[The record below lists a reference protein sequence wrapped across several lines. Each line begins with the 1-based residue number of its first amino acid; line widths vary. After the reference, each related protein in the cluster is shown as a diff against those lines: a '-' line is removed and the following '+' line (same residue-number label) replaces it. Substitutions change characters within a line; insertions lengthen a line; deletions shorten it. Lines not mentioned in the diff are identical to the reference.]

1 MKRYNNLFD
10 KIVSLDNL
18 YEADKRARRQKSHR
32 PEVMLFD
39 KNKDKL
45 LLDLQRKLIN
55 GEYETS
61 EYYVFKI
68 YEPKE
73 KEIFKLP
80 YYPDRIVHHAIMN
93 IMEPIWVSAFV
104 KGTYSCIRKRGIH
117 KALKDVKFALDI
129 KQLGKD
135 YCFSSGLATREVL
148 PNGDTRMHNIITEG
162 FVEGTARA
170 MIRAIDPQVMDI
182 DEEKYPEYVE
192 MAKSVIESRDMD
204 FGANGQGQTYAD
216 FIMHSIVLKRD
227 LESRTVVLDNGS
239 KVDGLHYLSDY
250 ANKVQSGKT
259 RKAQFY
265 RNMPN
270 VARKLNLSKT
280 QIDTIRQSNLW
291 QKRELTEDEQNYLIA
306 LLVGGTPNNQSYVDT
321 IVADFAYILKEEAH
335 FYNGIAEKL
344 GYKDRTIVGQKSTQ
358 DLGKE
363 TLEEQKDTAFL
374 DNIEQAQERQLKELS
389 NQREEQENIQIGD

>member
-73 KEIFKLP
+73 REIFKLP

-117 KALKDVKFALDI
+117 KALKDVKFALKDEINTQYCLKLDI
-129 KQLGKD
+129 RKFYSSIDHDILKTIIRKKIKD
-135 YCFSSGLATREVL
+135 KRLLSLL
-148 PNGDTRMHNIITEG
+148 
-162 FVEGTARA
+162 
-170 MIRAIDPQVMDI
+170 
-182 DEEKYPEYVE
+182 DEI
-192 MAKSVIESRDMD
+192 IESAQGVPIGNYLSQ
-204 FGANGQGQTYAD
+204 FFANLYLTYLDHWIKEQKKVRYYFRYAD
-216 FIMHSIVLKRD
+216 DIVILGRD
-227 LESRTVVLDNGS
+227 KQELRNL
-239 KVDGLHYLSDY
+239 
-250 ANKVQSGKT
+250 
-259 RKAQFY
+259 FY
-265 RNMPN
+265 D
-270 VARKLNLSKT
+270 
-280 QIDTIRQSNLW
+280 I
-291 QKRELTEDEQNYLIA
+291 QNYLNNKLKLSFKDNWQIFKVDSRGIDFVGYRVFHTHT
-306 LLVGGTPNNQSYVDT
+306 LLRKRIKKKFCKKIN
-321 IVADFAYILKEEAH
+321 
-335 FYNGIAEKL
+335 KL
-344 GYKDRTIVGQKSTQ
+344 NKKQNLD
-358 DLGKE
+358 
-363 TLEEQKDTAFL
+363 KDTYKQKICSYIGWIKYCNGRNL
-374 DNIEQAQERQLKELS
+374 LNKMSKYKELL
-389 NQREEQENIQIGD
+389 EYIKE

>member
-73 KEIFKLP
+73 REIFKLP

-117 KALKDVKFALDI
+117 KALKDVKFALKDEINTQYCLKLDI
-129 KQLGKD
+129 RKFYSSIDHDILKTIIRKKIKD
-135 YCFSSGLATREVL
+135 KRLLSLL
-148 PNGDTRMHNIITEG
+148 
-162 FVEGTARA
+162 
-170 MIRAIDPQVMDI
+170 
-182 DEEKYPEYVE
+182 DEI
-192 MAKSVIESRDMD
+192 IESAQGVPIGNYLSQ
-204 FGANGQGQTYAD
+204 FFANLYLTYLDHWIKEQKKVRYYFRYAD
-216 FIMHSIVLKRD
+216 DIVILGRDKQELRD
-227 LESRTVVLDNGS
+227 LFYNIQDYLNNKLKLNFKDNWQIF
-239 KVDGLHYLSDY
+239 KVDSRGIDFVGYRVFHTHTLL
-250 ANKVQSGKT
+250 
-259 RKAQFY
+259 RKRIKKRFCKKI
-265 RNMPN
+265 N
-270 VARKLNLSKT
+270 KLNKK
-280 QIDTIRQSNLW
+280 QNL
-291 QKRELTEDEQNYLIA
+291 D
-306 LLVGGTPNNQSYVDT
+306 
-321 IVADFAYILKEEAH
+321 
-335 FYNGIAEKL
+335 
-344 GYKDRTIVGQKSTQ
+344 
-358 DLGKE
+358 
-363 TLEEQKDTAFL
+363 KDTYKQKICSYIGWIKYCNGRNL
-374 DNIEQAQERQLKELS
+374 LNKMSKYKELL
-389 NQREEQENIQIGD
+389 EYIKE

>member
-73 KEIFKLP
+73 REIFKLP

-117 KALKDVKFALDI
+117 KALKDVKFALKDEVNTQYCLKLDI
-129 KQLGKD
+129 RKFYPSIDHDILKTIIRKKIKD
-135 YCFSSGLATREVL
+135 KRLLSLL
-148 PNGDTRMHNIITEG
+148 
-162 FVEGTARA
+162 
-170 MIRAIDPQVMDI
+170 
-182 DEEKYPEYVE
+182 DEI
-192 MAKSVIESRDMD
+192 IES
-204 FGANGQGQTYAD
+204 AQGVPIGNYLSQFFTNLYLTYLDHWIKEQKKVRYYFRYAD
-216 FIMHSIVLKRD
+216 DIVILGGDKQQLRD
-227 LESRTVVLDNGS
+227 LFYDIQDYLNNKLKLNFKDNWQIF
-239 KVDGLHYLSDY
+239 KVDSRGIDFVGYRVFHTHTLL
-250 ANKVQSGKT
+250 
-259 RKAQFY
+259 RKRIKKRFCKKI
-265 RNMPN
+265 N
-270 VARKLNLSKT
+270 KLNKK
-280 QIDTIRQSNLW
+280 QNL
-291 QKRELTEDEQNYLIA
+291 D
-306 LLVGGTPNNQSYVDT
+306 
-321 IVADFAYILKEEAH
+321 
-335 FYNGIAEKL
+335 
-344 GYKDRTIVGQKSTQ
+344 
-358 DLGKE
+358 
-363 TLEEQKDTAFL
+363 KDTYKQKICSYIGQIKYCNGRNL
-374 DNIEQAQERQLKELS
+374 LNKMSKYKELL
-389 NQREEQENIQIGD
+389 EYIKE

>member
-73 KEIFKLP
+73 REIFKLP

-117 KALKDVKFALDI
+117 KALKDVKFALKDEVNTQYCLKLDI
-129 KQLGKD
+129 RKFYPSIDHDILKTIIRKKIKD
-135 YCFSSGLATREVL
+135 KRLLSLL
-148 PNGDTRMHNIITEG
+148 
-162 FVEGTARA
+162 
-170 MIRAIDPQVMDI
+170 
-182 DEEKYPEYVE
+182 DEI
-192 MAKSVIESRDMD
+192 IESAQGVPIGNYLSQ
-204 FGANGQGQTYAD
+204 FFANLYLTYLDHWIKEQKKVRYYFRYAD
-216 FIMHSIVLKRD
+216 DIVILGGDKQQLRD
-227 LESRTVVLDNGS
+227 LFYDIQDYLNNKLKLNFKDNWQIF
-239 KVDGLHYLSDY
+239 KVDSRGIAFVGYRVFHTHTLL
-250 ANKVQSGKT
+250 
-259 RKAQFY
+259 RKRIKKRFCKKI
-265 RNMPN
+265 N
-270 VARKLNLSKT
+270 KLNKK
-280 QIDTIRQSNLW
+280 QNL
-291 QKRELTEDEQNYLIA
+291 D
-306 LLVGGTPNNQSYVDT
+306 
-321 IVADFAYILKEEAH
+321 
-335 FYNGIAEKL
+335 
-344 GYKDRTIVGQKSTQ
+344 
-358 DLGKE
+358 
-363 TLEEQKDTAFL
+363 KDTYKQKICSYIGWIKYCNGRNL
-374 DNIEQAQERQLKELS
+374 LNKMSKYKELL
-389 NQREEQENIQIGD
+389 EYIKE

>member
-73 KEIFKLP
+73 REIFKLP

-117 KALKDVKFALDI
+117 KALKDVKFALKDEVNTQYCLKLDI
-129 KQLGKD
+129 RKFYPSIDHDILKTIIRKKIKD
-135 YCFSSGLATREVL
+135 KRLLSLL
-148 PNGDTRMHNIITEG
+148 
-162 FVEGTARA
+162 
-170 MIRAIDPQVMDI
+170 
-182 DEEKYPEYVE
+182 DEI
-192 MAKSVIESRDMD
+192 IESAQGVPIGNYLSQ
-204 FGANGQGQTYAD
+204 FFANLYLTYLDHWIKEQKKVRYYFRYAGD
-216 FIMHSIVLKRD
+216 IVILGGDKQQLRD
-227 LESRTVVLDNGS
+227 LFYDIQDYLNNKLKLNFKDNWQIF
-239 KVDGLHYLSDY
+239 KVDSRGIDFVGYRVFHTHTLL
-250 ANKVQSGKT
+250 
-259 RKAQFY
+259 RKRIKKRFCKKI
-265 RNMPN
+265 N
-270 VARKLNLSKT
+270 KLNKK
-280 QIDTIRQSNLW
+280 QNL
-291 QKRELTEDEQNYLIA
+291 D
-306 LLVGGTPNNQSYVDT
+306 
-321 IVADFAYILKEEAH
+321 
-335 FYNGIAEKL
+335 
-344 GYKDRTIVGQKSTQ
+344 
-358 DLGKE
+358 
-363 TLEEQKDTAFL
+363 KDTYKQKICSYIGWIKYCNGRNL
-374 DNIEQAQERQLKELS
+374 LNKMSKYKELL
-389 NQREEQENIQIGD
+389 EYIKE

>member
-73 KEIFKLP
+73 REIFKLP

-117 KALKDVKFALDI
+117 KALKDVKFALKDEINTQYCLKLDI
-129 KQLGKD
+129 RKFYPSIDHDILKTIIRKKIKD
-135 YCFSSGLATREVL
+135 KRLLSLL
-148 PNGDTRMHNIITEG
+148 
-162 FVEGTARA
+162 
-170 MIRAIDPQVMDI
+170 
-182 DEEKYPEYVE
+182 DEI
-192 MAKSVIESRDMD
+192 IESAQGVPTGNYLSQ
-204 FGANGQGQTYAD
+204 FFANLYLTYLDHWIKEQKKVRYYFRYAD
-216 FIMHSIVLKRD
+216 DIVILGGDKQQLRD
-227 LESRTVVLDNGS
+227 LFYNIQDYLNNKLKLNFKDNWQIF
-239 KVDGLHYLSDY
+239 KVDSRGIDFVGYRVFHTHTLL
-250 ANKVQSGKT
+250 
-259 RKAQFY
+259 RKRIKKRFCKKI
-265 RNMPN
+265 N
-270 VARKLNLSKT
+270 KLNKK
-280 QIDTIRQSNLW
+280 QNL
-291 QKRELTEDEQNYLIA
+291 D
-306 LLVGGTPNNQSYVDT
+306 
-321 IVADFAYILKEEAH
+321 
-335 FYNGIAEKL
+335 
-344 GYKDRTIVGQKSTQ
+344 
-358 DLGKE
+358 
-363 TLEEQKDTAFL
+363 KDTYKQKICSYIGWIKYCNGRNL
-374 DNIEQAQERQLKELS
+374 LNKMSKYKELL
-389 NQREEQENIQIGD
+389 EYIKE

>member
-73 KEIFKLP
+73 REIFKLP

-117 KALKDVKFALDI
+117 KALKDVKFALKDEINTQYCLKLDI
-129 KQLGKD
+129 RKFYPSIDHDILKTIIRKKIKD
-135 YCFSSGLATREVL
+135 KRLLSLL
-148 PNGDTRMHNIITEG
+148 
-162 FVEGTARA
+162 
-170 MIRAIDPQVMDI
+170 
-182 DEEKYPEYVE
+182 DEI
-192 MAKSVIESRDMD
+192 IESAQGVPIGNHLSQ
-204 FGANGQGQTYAD
+204 FFANLYLTYLDHWIKEQKKVRYYFRYAD
-216 FIMHSIVLKRD
+216 DIVILGGDKQQLRD
-227 LESRTVVLDNGS
+227 LFYDIQDYLNNKLKLNFKDNWQIF
-239 KVDGLHYLSDY
+239 KVDSRGIDFVGYRVFHTHTLL
-250 ANKVQSGKT
+250 
-259 RKAQFY
+259 RKRIKKKFCKKI
-265 RNMPN
+265 N
-270 VARKLNLSKT
+270 KLNKK
-280 QIDTIRQSNLW
+280 QNID
-291 QKRELTEDEQNYLIA
+291 
-306 LLVGGTPNNQSYVDT
+306 
-321 IVADFAYILKEEAH
+321 
-335 FYNGIAEKL
+335 
-344 GYKDRTIVGQKSTQ
+344 
-358 DLGKE
+358 
-363 TLEEQKDTAFL
+363 KDTYKQKICSYIGWIKYCNGRNL
-374 DNIEQAQERQLKELS
+374 LNKMSKYKELL
-389 NQREEQENIQIGD
+389 EYIKE

>member
-73 KEIFKLP
+73 REIFKLP

-117 KALKDVKFALDI
+117 KALKDVKFALKDEVNTQYCLKLDI
-129 KQLGKD
+129 RKFYPSIDHDILKTIIRKKIKD
-135 YCFSSGLATREVL
+135 KRLLSLL
-148 PNGDTRMHNIITEG
+148 
-162 FVEGTARA
+162 
-170 MIRAIDPQVMDI
+170 
-182 DEEKYPEYVE
+182 DEI
-192 MAKSVIESRDMD
+192 IESAQGVPIGNYLSQ
-204 FGANGQGQTYAD
+204 FFANLYLTYLDHWIKEQKKVRYYFRYAD
-216 FIMHSIVLKRD
+216 YIVILGGDKQQLRD
-227 LESRTVVLDNGS
+227 LFYDIQDYLNNKLKLNFKDNWQIF
-239 KVDGLHYLSDY
+239 KVDSRGIDFVGYRVFHTHTLL
-250 ANKVQSGKT
+250 
-259 RKAQFY
+259 RKRIKKRFCKKI
-265 RNMPN
+265 N
-270 VARKLNLSKT
+270 KLNKK
-280 QIDTIRQSNLW
+280 QNL
-291 QKRELTEDEQNYLIA
+291 D
-306 LLVGGTPNNQSYVDT
+306 
-321 IVADFAYILKEEAH
+321 
-335 FYNGIAEKL
+335 
-344 GYKDRTIVGQKSTQ
+344 
-358 DLGKE
+358 
-363 TLEEQKDTAFL
+363 KDTYKQKICSYIGWIKYCNGRNL
-374 DNIEQAQERQLKELS
+374 LNKMSKYKELL
-389 NQREEQENIQIGD
+389 EYIKE

>member
-73 KEIFKLP
+73 REIFKLP

-117 KALKDVKFALDI
+117 KALKDVKFALKDEVNTQYCLKLNIRKFYPSIDHDI
-129 KQLGKD
+129 LKTIIRKKIKD
-135 YCFSSGLATREVL
+135 KRLLSLL
-148 PNGDTRMHNIITEG
+148 
-162 FVEGTARA
+162 
-170 MIRAIDPQVMDI
+170 
-182 DEEKYPEYVE
+182 DEI
-192 MAKSVIESRDMD
+192 IESAQGVPIGNYLSQ
-204 FGANGQGQTYAD
+204 FFANLYLTYLDHWIKEQKKVRYYFRYAD
-216 FIMHSIVLKRD
+216 DIVILGGDKQQLRD
-227 LESRTVVLDNGS
+227 LFYDIQDYLNNKLKLNFKDNQQIF
-239 KVDGLHYLSDY
+239 KVDSRGIDFVGYRVFHTHTLL
-250 ANKVQSGKT
+250 
-259 RKAQFY
+259 RKRIKKRFCKKI
-265 RNMPN
+265 N
-270 VARKLNLSKT
+270 KLNKK
-280 QIDTIRQSNLW
+280 QNL
-291 QKRELTEDEQNYLIA
+291 D
-306 LLVGGTPNNQSYVDT
+306 
-321 IVADFAYILKEEAH
+321 
-335 FYNGIAEKL
+335 
-344 GYKDRTIVGQKSTQ
+344 
-358 DLGKE
+358 
-363 TLEEQKDTAFL
+363 KDTYKQKICSYIGWIKYCNGRNL
-374 DNIEQAQERQLKELS
+374 LNKMSKYKELL
-389 NQREEQENIQIGD
+389 EYIKE

>member
-73 KEIFKLP
+73 REIFKLP

-117 KALKDVKFALDI
+117 KALKDVKFALKDEVNTQYCLKLDI
-129 KQLGKD
+129 RKFYHSIDHDILKIIVRKKIKD
-135 YCFSSGLATREVL
+135 KRLL
-148 PNGDTRMHNIITEG
+148 NLL
-162 FVEGTARA
+162 
-170 MIRAIDPQVMDI
+170 
-182 DEEKYPEYVE
+182 DEI
-192 MAKSVIESRDMD
+192 IES
-204 FGANGQGQTYAD
+204 AQGVP
-216 FIMHSIVLKRD
+216 IG
-227 LESRTVVLDNGS
+227 N
-239 KVDGLHYLSDY
+239 YLSQFF
-250 ANKVQSGKT
+250 ANLYLTYLDHWIKEQKKVRYYFRYSDDIVILGRDKQEL
-259 RKAQFY
+259 
-265 RNMPN
+265 RN
-270 VARKLNLSKT
+270 LLYD
-280 QIDTIRQSNLW
+280 I
-291 QKRELTEDEQNYLIA
+291 QNYLNNKLKLSFKDNWQIFKVDSRGIDFVGYRVFHTHT
-306 LLVGGTPNNQSYVDT
+306 LLRKRIKKKFCKKIN
-321 IVADFAYILKEEAH
+321 
-335 FYNGIAEKL
+335 KL
-344 GYKDRTIVGQKSTQ
+344 NKKQNLD
-358 DLGKE
+358 
-363 TLEEQKDTAFL
+363 KDTYKQKICGYIGWIKYCNGRNL
-374 DNIEQAQERQLKELS
+374 LNKMSKYKELL
-389 NQREEQENIQIGD
+389 EYIKE

>member
-73 KEIFKLP
+73 REIFKLP

-117 KALKDVKFALDI
+117 KALKDVKFALKDEINTQYCLKLDI
-129 KQLGKD
+129 RKFYPSIDHDILKTIIRKKIKDKRLLSLLDEIIESAQGVPIGNYLSQFFANLYLTYLDHWIKEQKKVRYYFRYADDIVILGGDKQQLRDLFYNIQDYLNNKLKLNFKDNWQIFKVDSRGIDFVGYRVFHTHTLLGK
-135 YCFSSGLATREVL
+135 R
-148 PNGDTRMHNIITEG
+148 I
-162 FVEGTARA
+162 
-170 MIRAIDPQVMDI
+170 
-182 DEEKYPEYVE
+182 K
-192 MAKSVIESRDMD
+192 
-204 FGANGQGQTYAD
+204 
-216 FIMHSIVLKRD
+216 KRFCKKI
-227 LESRTVVLDNGS
+227 N
-239 KVDGLHYLSDY
+239 
-250 ANKVQSGKT
+250 
-259 RKAQFY
+259 
-265 RNMPN
+265 
-270 VARKLNLSKT
+270 KLNKK
-280 QIDTIRQSNLW
+280 QNL
-291 QKRELTEDEQNYLIA
+291 D
-306 LLVGGTPNNQSYVDT
+306 
-321 IVADFAYILKEEAH
+321 
-335 FYNGIAEKL
+335 
-344 GYKDRTIVGQKSTQ
+344 
-358 DLGKE
+358 
-363 TLEEQKDTAFL
+363 KDTYKQKICSYIGWIKYCNGRNL
-374 DNIEQAQERQLKELS
+374 LNKMSKYKELL
-389 NQREEQENIQIGD
+389 EYIKE